1 MKALLTTVNPLKA
14 TIIIIIVFTLFSVQD
29 SSLYKCGGE
38 FNIGFPQPVYF
49 YKSGKM
55 DEDAIRSGFKY
66 VNLLIDIISYVIL
79 YLIIKKIKSSDSKI

>member
-1 MKALLTTVNPLKA
+1 MKLKDINPLKT
-14 TIIIIIVFTLFSVQD
+14 TIIIIIVFTLFSIQD
-29 SSLYKCGGE
+29 SSLYRCGGE

-66 VNLLIDIISYVIL
+66 MNLTIDIVSYVVL
-79 YLIIKKIKSSDSKI
+79 YFIIRRIRPKEL